1 MRIMQINAV
10 STILSTGRTTKELAL
25 SLQARG
31 HETSVVYSEGFL
43 DYSEGYHMRNAI
55 DKKIHALCSRVTGLI
70 GYFSYVETKKM
81 LRYILEWKPDVVRI
95 GNLHGNFINIPM
107 LLEFLGEQNI
117 AVIVTLDDCF
127 WFTGK
132 CCHYTITG
140 CYEWKKKCGNCPRV
154 YRDNRSW
161 FFDRTTKMLEDKR
174 QKFGAMKKLAV
185 VGVSEWITEQA
196 RQSLFSSAKY
206 IKKVYNWIDID
217 LFKPTESELKN
228 ELNIGNC
235 FVILGV
241 STVWATD
248 KGLDDFIE
256 LSKQLNDD
264 EKIVLIGNVVGEIN
278 FPDNIISLPRTDTVR
293 KLAEYYSMADVF
305 VNPSVEETFG
315 KVTAEALA
323 CGTPVIVYNTTACPE
338 LVTDQCGKVVELHN
352 VLQMRHAIDEIK
364 HNGKQFYSQMCRNHA
379 VDNFEKE
386 KCIQEYID
394 IFESLE

>member
-10 STILSTGRTTKELAL
+10 SAILSTGRTTKELAL
-25 SLQARG
+25 ALQARG
-31 HETSVVYSEGFL
+31 HETSVVYSEGTL
-43 DYSEGYHMRNAI
+43 DYSEGYHMDNAI
-55 DKKIHALCSRVTGLI
+55 DKKIHALCSRITGLV
-70 GYFSYVETKKM
+70 GYFSYRETKKL
-81 LRYILEWKPDVVRI
+81 LRYVSEWKPDIVRL
-95 GNLHGNFINIPM
+95 GNLHGNFINIP
-107 LLEFLGEQNI
+107 LLLDFLYQQNI
-117 AVIVTLDDCF
+117 AVVVTLDDCF

-132 CCHYTITG
+132 CCHYTITK
-140 CYEWKKKCGNCPRV
+140 CYRWKEKCGKCPRL

-161 FFDRTTKMLEDKR
+161 FFDQTSKMLEDKR
-174 QKFGAMKKLAV
+174 KKFGLIKKLAV
-185 VGVSEWITEQA
+185 VGVSKWITEQVC
-196 RQSLFSSAKY
+196 QSIFSCSKY

-217 LFKPTESELKN
+217 MFKPTLSQVRDELKLDN
-228 ELNIGNC
+228 S

-248 KGLDDFIE
+248 KGLKDFIE
-256 LSKQLNDD
+256 LSQYLKDD
-264 EKIVLIGNVVGEIN
+264 EKIVLVGDMAREIKL
-278 FPDNIISLPRTDTVR
+278 PSNIISIPRTDTVE
-293 KLAEYYSMADVF
+293 KLVEYYSMSDVF

-315 KVTAEALA
+315 KVTAEAMA

-338 LVTDQCGKVVELHN
+338 LVTEACGKIVELHN